1 MPPWTAPGSAGAD
14 TTRQPAS
21 PLVNLT
27 GRDLVGDAE
36 EGDLGR
42 VRRQARRPRSAR
54 PTGSAVMLSSLPEAG
69 STALATHTS
78 ISQPGAALEL
88 VTGLEFPLRAL
99 AQNQSHVTVGGCGR
113 VARPRPP
120 VEPVSE
126 TAIPVNSTWVGQ

>member
-78 ISQPGAALEL
+78 ISPARR
-88 VTGLEFPLRAL
+88 RAR
-99 AQNQSHVTVGGCGR
+99 AGHRARVPPACVSSES
-113 VARPRPP
+113 VARHGRRVRSRRAPKA
-120 VEPVSE
+120 
-126 TAIPVNSTWVGQ
+126 TC

>member
-1 MPPWTAPGSAGAD
+1 MDGPRVGRSRHHPATGFTACQSDRPRPGRRRRGGRSRARSPSSA
-14 TTRQPAS
+14 PS
-21 PLVNLT
+21 PQRAANRL
-27 GRDLVGDAE
+27 RGDAVE
-36 EGDLGR
+36 L
-42 VRRQARRPRSAR
+42 
-54 PTGSAVMLSSLPEAG
+54 AG
-69 STALATHTS
+69 GWQHGVGA
-78 ISQPGAALEL
+78 GAALEL

>member
-78 ISQPGAALEL
+78 ISPAGAALEL

>member
-78 ISQPGAALEL
+78 IHPPGAALEL